1 MKKYSMET
9 IVGIFVF
16 IGLLCTGYLTVKLG
30 KMQVIGGEFYS
41 LKASFDSVAG
51 LKSDSSIQMAGVEVG
66 RVGKISYDPD
76 SQRAV
81 VELKIKNSIPV
92 QDDCIATVK
101 TSGLIGD
108 KYISILPGG
117 SPDILH
123 GGDIIT
129 DTESAIDIESLLGKY
144 VFGSVNKK

>member
-9 IVGIFVF
+9 LVGIFVF
-16 IGLLCTGYLTVKLG
+16 AGLLCTGYLTVKLG
-30 KMQVIGGEFYS
+30 KMQVVGGDFYS

-66 RVGKISYDPD
+66 RVGKIYYDPD

-81 VELKIKNSIPV
+81 VELKIKKNIPV
-92 QDDCIATVK
+92 QDDCIASVK

-123 GGDIIT
+123 NGDVIT

-144 VFGSVNKK
+144 VFGSVDKK